1 MLRRRRRQEAGGD
14 GSGPIVVAI
23 VVVIAIVVAAA
34 GGEVADE
41 EDVQRC
47 EVQCLTLFFQ
57 RWRTWDSR
65 RKKQGNTILVK
76 LELWELVMVFNN
88 NFYSATNLCLRHASA
103 KCGR

>member
-1 MLRRRRRQEAGGD
+1 VRGD

-47 EVQCLTLFFQ
+47 NVQCLTLFFQ
-57 RWRTWDSR
+57 RCALGTAGG
-65 RKKQGNTILVK
+65 KNK
-76 LELWELVMVFNN
+76 LKN
-88 NFYSATNLCLRHASA
+88 YTTSNLDMQLSMFDFWFLFLQIT
-103 KCGR
+103 